1 METVTKN
8 KLYEG
13 MFLVDSSKAGADW
26 DGIIAAIRTIL
37 EKAGAEIDSIRKWD
51 DRRLAYEIKGKSRG
65 TYILSYFSVDGERIR
80 DIEKSVRL
88 SEKIMRVLILSAER
102 QRPEDI
108 EKETP
113 ATKVEMEKE
122 KRKAAKEAAQEDKAK
137 QVSAQEEAVEAEKAE
152 GVEQREE
159 TKQSPEEAVEA
170 EKAEGVEQREE
181 TKQSPKEAGEAEKA
195 EGAEQREET
204 KQSPEEKTEDSQAS
218 EVIAGPEVST
228 VADDFIEKQP
238 GQEQV
243 ESSEQ
248 ADEQEQRQP

>member
-1 METVTKN
+1 METVAKN

-13 MFLVDSSKAGADW
+13 MFLIDSSKAGADW

-65 TYILSYFSVDGERIR
+65 TYILSYFRVDGGRIQ

-88 SEKIMRVLILSAER
+88 SEKIMRVLILSVER
-102 QRPEDI
+102 LRPEDI
-108 EKETP
+108 EKDTP

-122 KRKAAKEAAQEDKAK
+122 KRKAAKEAAQEAEVK
-137 QVSAQEEAVEAEKAE
+137 QVSAPEEAGEAEKAE
-152 GVEQREE
+152 GVEQM
-159 TKQSPEEAVEA
+159 
-170 EKAEGVEQREE
+170 
-181 TKQSPKEAGEAEKA
+181 
-195 EGAEQREET
+195 EET

-218 EVIAGPEVST
+218 ELSAGPELST

>member
-1 METVTKN
+1 METVAKN

-26 DGIIAAIRTIL
+26 DGIMAAIRTIL
-37 EKAGAEIDSIRKWD
+37 EKAGAEIDSIKKWD

-65 TYILSYFSVDGERIR
+65 TYILSYFRVDGERIQ

-88 SEKIMRVLILSAER
+88 SEKIMRVLILSAE
-102 QRPEDI
+102 QLRPEDI

-113 ATKVEMEKE
+113 ATKVELEKE

-137 QVSAQEEAVEAEKAE
+137 QVIA
-152 GVEQREE
+152 
-159 TKQSPEEAVEA
+159 PE
-170 EKAEGVEQREE
+170 
-181 TKQSPKEAGEAEKA
+181 EAGEAEKA
-195 EGAEQREET
+195 EGTEQREET
-204 KQSPEEKTEDSQAS
+204 KQSPEEKIEKTQSS
-218 EVIAGPEVST
+218 EVIAVPEVSPT
-228 VADDFIEKQP
+228 ADDFIEKQP

-243 ESSEQ
+243 EGSEQ

>member
-1 METVTKN
+1 METVAKN

-26 DGIIAAIRTIL
+26 DGIVAAIRTIL

-65 TYILSYFSVDGERIR
+65 TYILSYFRADGARIR

-102 QRPEDI
+102 LSPEDI

-122 KRKAAKEAAQEDKAK
+122 KQKAGKEEAQEAEAK
-137 QVSAQEEAVEAEKAE
+137 QVIA
-152 GVEQREE
+152 
-159 TKQSPEEAVEA
+159 PE
-170 EKAEGVEQREE
+170 
-181 TKQSPKEAGEAEKA
+181 EAGEAEKA
-195 EGAEQREET
+195 EGFEPREET
-204 KQSPEEKTEDSQAS
+204 KQFPEEKTEYSQAS
-218 EVIAGPEVST
+218 EVIADPEVST
-228 VADDFIEKQP
+228 VADDFIERQP
-238 GQEQV
+238 EYDQIEG
-243 ESSEQ
+243 SEQ
-248 ADEQEQRQP
+248 ADEYEQRQP

>member
-1 METVTKN
+1 
-8 KLYEG
+8 

-37 EKAGAEIDSIRKWD
+37 EKAEAEIDSIKKWD

-65 TYILSYFSVDGERIR
+65 TYILSYFRVDGGRIK
-80 DIEKSVRL
+80 DIEKAVRL

-102 QRPEDI
+102 LRPEDI
-108 EKETP
+108 EKDTP

-137 QVSAQEEAVEAEKAE
+137 QVTAQEEA
-152 GVEQREE
+152 GE
-159 TKQSPEEAVEA
+159 T
-170 EKAEGVEQREE
+170 
-181 TKQSPKEAGEAEKA
+181 EKA
-195 EGAEQREET
+195 EGAEQKEET
-204 KQSPEEKTEDSQAS
+204 KQSPEEKTEDWQAS
-218 EVIAGPEVST
+218 EVSAGPEVST

-238 GQEQV
+238 EQDQI
-243 ESSEQ
+243 EGSKQ

>member
-1 METVTKN
+1 METVAKN

-65 TYILSYFSVDGERIR
+65 TYILSYFRVDGERIQ

-102 QRPEDI
+102 LRPEDI
-108 EKETP
+108 EKDTP

-122 KRKAAKEAAQEDKAK
+122 KRKAAKEAAQEAEAK
-137 QVSAQEEAVEAEKAE
+137 QES
-152 GVEQREE
+152 G
-159 TKQSPEEAVEA
+159 PE
-170 EKAEGVEQREE
+170 
-181 TKQSPKEAGEAEKA
+181 EAGEAEKA
-195 EGAEQREET
+195 EGVDQREET
-204 KQSPEEKTEDSQAS
+204 EQFPEEKTEYSQAS
-218 EVIAGPEVST
+218 ELIAGPEVST
-228 VADDFIEKQP
+228 VADDFIERQP
-238 GQEQV
+238 EHDQIEG
-243 ESSEQ
+243 SEQ

>member
-1 METVTKN
+1 LETVAKN

-51 DRRLAYEIKGKSRG
+51 DRRLAYDIKGKSRG
-65 TYILSYFSVDGERIR
+65 TYILSYFRVDGARIR

-88 SEKIMRVLILSAER
+88 SEKIMRVLILSAEKLS
-102 QRPEDI
+102 PEDI

-113 ATKVEMEKE
+113 ATKLEMEKE
-122 KRKAAKEAAQEDKAK
+122 KQKAAKEEAQETEAK
-137 QVSAQEEAVEAEKAE
+137 QVIA
-152 GVEQREE
+152 
-159 TKQSPEEAVEA
+159 PE
-170 EKAEGVEQREE
+170 
-181 TKQSPKEAGEAEKA
+181 EAGEAEKA
-195 EGAEQREET
+195 EGVEEMEET
-204 KQSPEEKTEDSQAS
+204 KQFPEEKTEYSQAS

-228 VADDFIEKQP
+228 ASDDFIEWQP
-238 GQEQV
+238 EYDQIEG
-243 ESSEQ
+243 SEQ

>member
-1 METVTKN
+1 METVAKN

-26 DGIIAAIRTIL
+26 DGIMAAIRTIL

-65 TYILSYFSVDGERIR
+65 TYILSYFRVDGERIQ

-102 QRPEDI
+102 LRPEDI
-108 EKETP
+108 EKDTP

-122 KRKAAKEAAQEDKAK
+122 KRKVAKEAAQDKAK
-137 QVSAQEEAVEAEKAE
+137 QVIA
-152 GVEQREE
+152 
-159 TKQSPEEAVEA
+159 PEEAV
-170 EKAEGVEQREE
+170 
-181 TKQSPKEAGEAEKA
+181 EAEKA

-204 KQSPEEKTEDSQAS
+204 KQSPEEKTEDSQVS
-218 EVIAGPEVST
+218 EVST

>member
-1 METVTKN
+1 METVAKN

-51 DRRLAYEIKGKSRG
+51 ERRLAYDIKGKSRG
-65 TYILSYFSVDGERIR
+65 TYILSYFRVDGARIQ

-102 QRPEDI
+102 LRPEDI
-108 EKETP
+108 EKDTP

-122 KRKAAKEAAQEDKAK
+122 KRKAVKEAAQEAEAK
-137 QVSAQEEAVEAEKAE
+137 QES
-152 GVEQREE
+152 G
-159 TKQSPEEAVEA
+159 PE
-170 EKAEGVEQREE
+170 
-181 TKQSPKEAGEAEKA
+181 EAGEAEKA
-195 EGAEQREET
+195 EGVDQREET
-204 KQSPEEKTEDSQAS
+204 KQFPEEKTEYSQAS
-218 EVIAGPEVST
+218 ELIAGPEVST
-228 VADDFIEKQP
+228 VADDFIERQP
-238 GQEQV
+238 EHDQIEG
-243 ESSEQ
+243 SEQ

>member
-1 METVTKN
+1 METVAKN

-26 DGIIAAIRTIL
+26 DGIVAAIRTIL

-65 TYILSYFSVDGERIR
+65 TYILSYFRADGARIR

-102 QRPEDI
+102 LSPEDI

-122 KRKAAKEAAQEDKAK
+122 KQKTAKEEAQEAEAK
-137 QVSAQEEAVEAEKAE
+137 QVIA
-152 GVEQREE
+152 
-159 TKQSPEEAVEA
+159 PE
-170 EKAEGVEQREE
+170 
-181 TKQSPKEAGEAEKA
+181 EAGEAEKA
-195 EGAEQREET
+195 EGFEQREET
-204 KQSPEEKTEDSQAS
+204 KQFPEEKTEYSQAS
-218 EVIAGPEVST
+218 EVIADPEVST
-228 VADDFIEKQP
+228 VADDFIERQP
-238 GQEQV
+238 EYDQIEG
-243 ESSEQ
+243 SEQ
-248 ADEQEQRQP
+248 ADEYEQRQP

>member
-1 METVTKN
+1 
-8 KLYEG
+8 
-13 MFLVDSSKAGADW
+13 MFLVDSSLAGADW
-26 DGIIAAIRTIL
+26 DGIMSAIRTIL

-65 TYILSYFSVDGERIR
+65 TYILSYFSVDGERIQ

-122 KRKAAKEAAQEDKAK
+122 KRKAAKETAQEDKAK
-137 QVSAQEEAVEAEKAE
+137 QVIA
-152 GVEQREE
+152 
-159 TKQSPEEAVEA
+159 PEEAV
-170 EKAEGVEQREE
+170 
-181 TKQSPKEAGEAEKA
+181 EAEKA

-204 KQSPEEKTEDSQAS
+204 KQSPEEKTEKTQVS
-218 EVIAGPEVST
+218 EVSAGPEVST

>member
-13 MFLVDSSKAGADW
+13 MFLIDSSQAGADW
-26 DGIIAAIRTIL
+26 DGIMAAIRTIL
-37 EKAGAEIDSIRKWD
+37 EKAGAEIDSMRKWD

-65 TYILSYFSVDGERIR
+65 TYILSYFRVDGERIQ
-80 DIEKSVRL
+80 DIERAVQL

-108 EKETP
+108 EKDTP

-122 KRKAAKEAAQEDKAK
+122 KRKAAKEAAQKDEAK
-137 QVSAQEEAVEAEKAE
+137 QVIAPEEAGEAKKAE
-152 GVEQREE
+152 GAEQREE
-159 TKQSPEEAVEA
+159 TKQSPE
-170 EKAEGVEQREE
+170 
-181 TKQSPKEAGEAEKA
+181 EAGEAEKA

-218 EVIAGPEVST
+218 EVSAGPEVST
-228 VADDFIEKQP
+228 AADDFIEKQP
-238 GQEQV
+238 GQEQI
-243 ESSEQ
+243 EGSEQ